1 MSIFFRYISNVLVIM
16 DVSQIE
22 SLDVNELNQMLIRL
36 GAKFDKFATDL
47 ANGSIKELAP
57 PFADYHSYAVLLAF
71 QLPFLPVLTDIMSI
85 LPYKM
90 KKYWSKMRGAFAYI
104 KYFL

>member
-1 MSIFFRYISNVLVIM
+1 M

-22 SLDVNELNQMLIRL
+22 SLDVNELNQTLIRL

-57 PFADYHSYAVLLAF
+57 PFADYYSYKGSIISYYRLFFEKYLRHLDDIDEKLEILSKSMSVESKIRLL
-71 QLPFLPVLTDIMSI
+71 
-85 LPYKM
+85 
-90 KKYWSKMRGAFAYI
+90 
-104 KYFL
+104 